1 VTAPGQTPAADRSRA
16 RAQLFEGGTLTN
28 ERLGLA
34 ELGFTQYFAAQ
45 LPLDGPVLVP
55 MRVVRVERSGVE
67 LLGEAGGLHAPL
79 GASWFRGAP
88 EARPTVG
95 DWLLVDPETGR
106 PEALLERTTLF
117 ARRGVH
123 DGEAQLVAANVDT
136 VLLVTACNREF
147 NPARLER
154 YLALTH
160 EAGAT
165 PVVVLTKADLVDD
178 VGPFLDAARDLG
190 RELPVEVASGL
201 DPASLDGVRAWCG
214 AGSTLALLGSSG
226 VGKSTLLNGLAG
238 EALAATGAAR
248 EADARGRHTTTNRS
262 LHRLATG
269 AWVLDSP
276 GMRELGLVDAQEG
289 VRAAFGEIET
299 LAAGCRFADC
309 GHGSEPGCAVQ
320 AAIEAGEL
328 DADRLRR
335 FHKLEREERNAS
347 ESVAERRA
355 RERGFERL
363 VRKAT
368 VAKAHRRG

>member
-1 VTAPGQTPAADRSRA
+1 M
-16 RAQLFEGGTLTN
+16 TN
-28 ERLGLA
+28 DHLGLA

-45 LPLDGPVLVP
+45 LPLDGPLRVP

-67 LLGEAGGLHAPL
+67 LLGEAGSLHAPL

-88 EARPTVG
+88 DERPTVG

-106 PEALLERTTLF
+106 PESLLDRTTLF
-117 ARRGVH
+117 ARRGAH
-123 DGEAQLVAANVDT
+123 DGDLQLVAANVDV

-178 VGPFLDAARDLG
+178 VGPYLDAARALG

-201 DPASLDGVRAWCG
+201 DASTLDGVRAWCG
-214 AGSTLALLGSSG
+214 AGSTIALLGSSG

-238 EALAATGAAR
+238 AAIAETGAAR

-262 LHRLATG
+262 LHLLPGG
-269 AWVLDSP
+269 AWILDSP
-276 GMRELGLVDAQEG
+276 GMRELGLVDAEEG
-289 VRAAFGEIET
+289 VRATFAEIEA

-309 GHGSEPGCAVQ
+309 GHAAEPGCAVR
-320 AAIEAGEL
+320 AAIEDGEL
-328 DADRLRR
+328 DEDRLRR
-335 FHKLEREERNAS
+335 YRKLEREERNAS
-347 ESVAERRA
+347 ESVAQRRA
-355 RERGFERL
+355 RERDFERL
-363 VRKAT
+363 VRRSAVDKAR
-368 VAKAHRRG
+368 RRG